1 MKRFRGLAA
10 AVFALAALAV
20 LVFAGPSAGHGKKG
34 KPSGPL
40 TKKAILFA
48 SDGMRPDL
56 MERYARQ
63 GVMPTY
69 RALMKHGIR
78 GRNGLKQGFP
88 PNTGVGWY
96 TLATG
101 TWPGA
106 HGSTNNTFHRAG
118 AGFDTTTSF
127 STPGILQADTALQ
140 AAERAGKKI
149 VSIEWVGARG
159 LVPAIQG
166 PVVDFRTFIGGRGIA
181 LNYDLP
187 GQPALANSFN
197 VAYQRQD
204 LAAAAGWTNVPTSFS
219 PAKQATFTQNNAQ
232 IPGNGAWDVY
242 IYDTTNNG
250 NVDYDRVLI
259 VNSADAKDGSK
270 SVATL
275 KQGQWADAKLTLV
288 SGSLSGKTGG
298 FYVKLIDL
306 SPDLSKFRIYFT
318 SVMRVNAMWNA
329 LGPAG
334 SDAFAETLARDFP
347 TSVAGDFAPLEALI
361 VDEDTYIEQGEKWSD
376 AHWAYLKYIFNTLH
390 YKPDVA
396 FVGFPGTDEVSHQF
410 LGLTIPTDPD
420 GRPNPYFDDVNGDGT
435 KDHRLAVRKGYLRD
449 AYSEADATLGLARKL
464 MGKKDTTVMASSDH
478 GFAPQWLA
486 INARK
491 VLFETTVHNTVTG
504 ADVSVHPSGNPVN
517 GFNSISNCRAQGGAA
532 DLAKACWAGG
542 TVQIYVNPTLPA
554 GITYEAVRTAVIN
567 KWNALT
573 DPGTPGRQVLLKV
586 MKKEELRNVDGTDA
600 LHPSRSG
607 DVVVVSR
614 PPYQFDAATVGQTIA
629 FSQFFGQHGYL
640 PDYVDLEHSIN
651 MHGTFVAGGEGIEH
665 RHWPIRGVRAI
676 DVAPTLSF
684 MLGIPG
690 PTNARGK
697 ILYKILERT
706 RDLREITLLDISDWH
721 AQIPP
726 AAAEAADVVL
736 NANGT
741 PTGTALGPTFNIAGA
756 AFLTTWF
763 NEYRKDVRD
772 GSLTMTAGDSFGG
785 ATPPISNAF
794 GDKVTPPIMNM
805 MGFGVDTVG
814 NHSFDRG
821 EDYYRHQLIPLAD
834 FPILSANVV
843 DGTSGKTP
851 PEWSPSKTFRFG
863 DVKLGIVGFT
873 TVDTPLLLFP
883 GRLGPF
889 VVKPVLPAINPEAA
903 KLAAKGADAVIALG
917 HEGANAGN
925 LDTATGPLIDIADGV
940 QNTDVVIGDHN
951 DIQALSY
958 RPNGVLVTENRG
970 KGIRFTRI
978 RLVIDEDR
986 GEVVYKTADW
996 HKPWNIGVTPDPAVQ
1011 ARIDELNA
1019 LLAPLFNVKIGES
1032 GVLIPRR
1039 DSCGA
1044 SDGRLCESLIGNVTT
1059 DAMRKTYNKDFA
1071 ITNSGGLRADLT
1083 CPAVDNTGDT
1093 CPPYSTPPPPYTITR
1108 GSVLGVLPFGNI
1120 VVTVSINGAE
1130 LKTMLEN
1137 GVQFIPATN
1146 GRFPQVSGLC
1156 FTYDVQQPGLSRVTG
1171 ARRQAADGT
1180 CTGAPID
1187 LTASGGPYSILEN
1200 DFMASGGDGYP
1211 VFAPRMSTLDIMDQ
1225 VLADHVAANS
1235 PLAPTIQGRIQCTD
1249 SNPAAAPACP
1259 VPVP

>member
-1 MKRFRGLAA
+1 M
-10 AVFALAALAV
+10 
-20 LVFAGPSAGHGKKG
+20 
-34 KPSGPL
+34 
-40 TKKAILFA
+40 FA

-56 MERYARQ
+56 MERYV
-63 GVMPTY
+63 GKGLMPTY
-69 RALMKHGIR
+69 KDLIKHGVL
-78 GRNGLKQGFP
+78 GDNGLKQGFP

-101 TWPGA
+101 TWPGE
-106 HGSTNNTFHRAG
+106 HGSTNNTFHRTGDA
-118 AGFDTTTSF
+118 FNNSTSF
-127 STPGILQADTALQ
+127 SATGILQADTMQQ

-149 VSIEWVGARG
+149 AAVEWVGTRN

-166 PVVDFRTFIGGRGIA
+166 PVVDFRTFIGGRGIV

-187 GQPALANSFN
+187 GQPALANSFG
-197 VAYQRQD
+197 VAYQRNT
-204 LAAAAGWTNVPTSFS
+204 LADATGWTNVPASHS
-219 PAKQATFTQNNAQ
+219 PAKETSFTQANAQ
-232 IPGNGAWDVY
+232 IPGGGIWDVY
-242 IYDTTNNG
+242 IYDSTNDSRVN
-250 NVDYDRVLI
+250 YDRVLF
-259 VNSADAKDGSK
+259 VNRTAAKNG
-270 SVATL
+270 AGGTTL
-275 KQGQWADAKLTLV
+275 ARGQWADTKLTLA
-288 SGSLSGKTGG
+288 SGSLAGKTGG
-298 FYVKLIDL
+298 FYAKLIDL
-306 SPDLSKFRIYFT
+306 TPDLSKFRLYFT
-318 SVMRVNAMWNA
+318 SVQRVNATYNA

-334 SDAFAETLARDFP
+334 SDAFAETLAKSFP
-347 TSVAGDFAPLEALI
+347 TSVAADFAPLEALI
-361 VDEDTYIEQGEKWSD
+361 VDEDTYVEQGLKWAD
-376 AHWAYLKYIFNTLH
+376 AHLAYLRYIFDDLG
-390 YKPDVA
+390 YRPDVL
-396 FVGFPGTDEVSHQF
+396 FLGTPTTDEFQHQF
-410 LGLTIPTDPD
+410 TALLTRTDID
-420 GRPNPYFDDVNGDGT
+420 GRPNPYYDDVNGDGT
-435 KDHRLAVRKGYLRD
+435 KDGLLAKREGYIRA
-449 AYSEADATLGLARKL
+449 AYQEADHTLALGRKL
-464 MGKKDTTVMASSDH
+464 MGKKDTTVVASSDH
-478 GFAPQWLA
+478 GFGPQWLA
-486 INARK
+486 INAGK
-491 VLFETTVHNTVTG
+491 VLSDAGLASAEVL
-504 ADVSVHPSGNPVN
+504 A
-517 GFNSISNCRAQGGAA
+517 NCRTPQGAGAFG
-532 DLAKACWAGG
+532 LAKACWAGG
-542 TVQIYVNPTLPA
+542 TAQIYVNPTLPA
-554 GITYEAVRTAVIN
+554 GETYEGVRTKIIN
-567 KWNALT
+567 AFSALT
-573 DPGTPGRQVLLKV
+573 DPDVPGRPVILKI
-586 MKKEELRNVDGTDA
+586 MKKEELRNVDGSDS
-600 LHPSRSG
+600 LHPNRSG
-607 DVVVVSR
+607 DVVVVAR
-614 PPYQFDAATVGQTIA
+614 PPYQFDAATAGKTIA

-640 PDYVDLEHSIN
+640 PDLVNLRRNIN
-651 MHGTFVAGGEGIEH
+651 MHATFVASGPGI
-665 RHWPIRGVRAI
+665 RHSKREVRNVRAI

-684 MLGIPG
+684 ALGMPG
-690 PTNARGK
+690 PMNARGK
-697 ILYKILERT
+697 ILYRILERT
-706 RDLREITLLDISDWH
+706 HGLREITLLDISDWH

-726 AAAEAADVVL
+726 AAAEAADFVL
-736 NANGT
+736 AANGT
-741 PTGTALGPTFNIAGA
+741 PTATALGPTFNIAGA

-763 NEYRKDVRD
+763 NEYRKEVRD

-805 MGFGVDTVG
+805 MGFDVDTVG

-843 DGTSGKTP
+843 DKTSGKTP
-851 PEWSPSKTFRFG
+851 PEWSPSKSFRIG
-863 DVKLGIVGFT
+863 DVKIGVVGFT

-883 GRLGPF
+883 GRLGNF
-889 VVKPVLPAINPEAA
+889 EVRPVLPAINPEAA
-903 KLAAKGADAVIALG
+903 KLAARGADAVIALG
-917 HEGANAGN
+917 HEGANAGF
-925 LDTATGPLIDIADGV
+925 LDTATGPLVDIADGV
-940 QNTDVVIGDHN
+940 ANTDVVIGDHN

-986 GEVVYKTADW
+986 GQVVYKTADW

-1019 LLAPLFNVKIGES
+1019 QLAPIFNTVIGQS

-1039 DSCGA
+1039 DQCGA
-1044 SDGRLCESLIGNVTT
+1044 GDGRLCESLIGNVTT
-1059 DAMRKTYNKDFA
+1059 DAMRTTYNKDFA
-1071 ITNSGGLRADLT
+1071 ITNSGGLRNDLT

-1093 CPPYSTPPPPYTITR
+1093 CPAYATPPPPYNITR

-1156 FTYDVQQPGLSRVTG
+1156 FTYDVQQPALSRVTG

-1200 DFMASGGDGYP
+1200 DFMANGGDGYP

-1225 VLADHVAANS
+1225 VLADYVATKS

>member
-1 MKRFRGLAA
+1 M
-10 AVFALAALAV
+10 FALAALIT
-20 LVFAGPSAGHGKKG
+20 LVFAGPSAGHGKGKHKG
-34 KPSGPL
+34 GPRAE
-40 TKKAILFA
+40 KAIMFA

-56 MERYARQ
+56 MERYV
-63 GVMPTY
+63 GKGLMPTY
-69 RALMKHGIR
+69 KDLIKHGVI
-78 GRNGLKQGFP
+78 GKNGLKQGFP

-101 TWPGA
+101 TWPGE
-106 HGSTNNTFHRAG
+106 HGSTNNTFHRTG
-118 AGFDTTTSF
+118 DLFNNSTSF
-127 STPGILQADTALQ
+127 AATGILQADTMQQ
-140 AAERAGKKI
+140 ASERAGKKI
-149 VSIEWVGARG
+149 AAVEWVGTRN

-166 PVVDFRTFIGGRGIA
+166 PVVDFRTFFSTRGV
-181 LNYDLP
+181 LVNYDLP
-187 GQPALANSFN
+187 GQPALSNSFGIS
-197 VAYQRQD
+197 YQRTGQSENTTPTQVPYAVPAVTD
-204 LAAAAGWTNVPTSFS
+204 AAGWSSVPASQGTS
-219 PAKQATFTQNNAQ
+219 KQAQFRVRNTAFPAADNV
-232 IPGNGAWDVY
+232 DRFYDLY
-242 IYDTTNNG
+242 IYDTAGSAAGYDHVLVVPSTAGKNG
-250 NVDYDRVLI
+250 TQAVANLAAGDWKE
-259 VNSADAKDGSK
+259 AK
-270 SVATL
+270 VTL
-275 KQGQWADAKLTLV
+275 
-288 SGSLSGKTGG
+288 TGG
-298 FYVKLIDL
+298 RTGQTAGFYMKLIDL
-306 SPDLSKFRIYFT
+306 SPDLSKLRLYFT
-318 SVMRVNAMWNA
+318 SIARVNATYNA

-334 SDAFAETLARDFP
+334 SAAFEEKLAHDFP
-347 TSVAGDFAPLEALI
+347 TSVAADFAPLEALQI
-361 VDEDTYIEQGEKWSD
+361 DEDTYVEQGLMWAD
-376 AHWAYLKYIFNTLH
+376 AHLAYLRYIFDPNGLN
-390 YKPDVA
+390 YRPDIL
-396 FVGFPGTDEVSHQF
+396 FLGTPTTDEFQHQF
-410 LGLTIPTDPD
+410 TALVTKTDID
-420 GRPNPYFDDVNGDGT
+420 GRPNPYYDDVNGDGT
-435 KDHRLAVRKGYLRD
+435 KDGLLAKREGYIRA
-449 AYSEADATLGLARKL
+449 AYQEADHTLHLGRQL
-464 MGKKDTTVMASSDH
+464 MGKKDTTVVASSDH
-478 GFAPQWLA
+478 GFGPQWLA
-486 INARK
+486 INAGK
-491 VLFETTVHNTVTG
+491 VLSDAGLASAEVL
-504 ADVSVHPSGNPVN
+504 A
-517 GFNSISNCRAQGGAA
+517 NCRTTTPAPGG
-532 DLAKACWAGG
+532 LAKACWAGG
-542 TVQIYVNPTLPA
+542 TAQIYVNPTLPA
-554 GITYEAVRTAVIN
+554 GQTYEGVRTRIIN
-567 KWNALT
+567 AFSALT
-573 DPGTPGRQVLLKV
+573 DPDVPGRPVILKI
-586 MKKEELRNVDGTDA
+586 MKKEELRNVDGSDS
-600 LHPSRSG
+600 LHPNRSG
-607 DVVVVSR
+607 DVVVVAR
-614 PPYQFDAATVGQTIA
+614 PPYQFDAATAGKTIA

-640 PDYVDLEHSIN
+640 PDLVDLRHNLN
-651 MHGTFVAGGEGIEH
+651 MHATFVASGPGIKH
-665 RHWPIRGVRAI
+665 SKQKVRNVRAI

-684 MLGIPG
+684 VLGIPA
-690 PTNARGK
+690 PMNARGR

-706 RDLREITLLDISDWH
+706 HDLREITLLDVSDWH

-726 AAAEAADVVL
+726 AAAEASDFVL
-736 NANGT
+736 AANGT

-925 LDTATGPLIDIADGV
+925 LNTATGPLIDIADGV

-1093 CPPYSTPPPPYTITR
+1093 CPPYATPPPPYTITR

-1120 VVTVSINGAE
+1120 VVTVTINGAE

-1180 CTGAPID
+1180 CTGAAID

-1259 VPVP
+1259 VPAP